1 MRRGRVLI
9 LLGLILAVGTAAI
22 VFWVLSGVGGEGGP
36 AEVATEEVVVA
47 IQPIAEDEPV
57 EGRVDL
63 VQMAVDAIPPG
74 AVRSIEETAGMLA
87 AGPIPQG
94 TVIQPDLLIS
104 PQDRMRQGE
113 LGKLVEVGFVAVGLP
128 IDELSSVS
136 YGIQPGDHV
145 DILMTLSFVD
155 VDLDKQVKEPICPFI
170 CEGPPGA
177 TEGELVQID
186 SSGQFPRLV
195 SQLTVQNAEVLG
207 VGRWSY
213 EPAPLT
219 EEEQQQARTQQG
231 EVPPAEEPPDYITLM
246 LSPQDALVVK
256 LAREYNASIDL
267 AVRAQDDG
275 QPFATDQVTLQYIMA
290 RYGISLPDKQTYT
303 IDQMVPL
310 RPEAEEGQ

>member
-1 MRRGRVLI
+1 MRRGRILI
-9 LLGLILAVGTAAI
+9 LLGLILAIGTAAV
-22 VFWVLSGVGGEGGP
+22 VFLILRGMGGEPPP
-36 AEVATEEVVVA
+36 AEVAREEVVVA
-47 IQPIAEDEPV
+47 VQPIAEDEPV
-57 EGRVDL
+57 EGRVDIRA
-63 VQMAVDAIPPG
+63 VAVDSIPEGAI
-74 AVRSIEETAGMLA
+74 RSLEDTAGMLA

-94 TVIQPDLLIS
+94 TILQPDLLIS
-104 PQDRMRQGE
+104 PEERMREGE
-113 LGKLVEVGFVAVGLP
+113 LGKLVEPGFVAIGFP

-145 DILMTLSFVD
+145 DLLMTFSFVD

-177 TEGELVQID
+177 TEGELVQIE

-213 EPAPLT
+213 ERPPVPVEGQQQPRT
-219 EEEQQQARTQQG
+219 GEEEVVTQQ
-231 EVPPAEEPPDYITLM
+231 EPPDYITLM

-256 LAREYNASIDL
+256 LAREYGASIDL

-275 QPFATDQVTLQYIMA
+275 QPFATDQVTLDFIMS
-290 RYGISLPDKQTYT
+290 RYGISLPAKQLYS
-303 IDQMVPL
+303 IDQLQNL
-310 RPEAEEGQ
+310 RPEATPEE